1 MRFKFYSFSSLNY
14 YQTQLKKK
22 KHIDK
27 ILITKLYTVNIEI

>member
-1 MRFKFYSFSSLNY
+1 MFKFYSFSSLNY

-22 KHIDK
+22 HVDK